1 VKKRFKILLVDDHP
15 MILEAY
21 QSILSSLEMSAG
33 YIFTI
38 HTANNCDSAIKKI
51 AYASKKRHYDILF
64 LDIKLP
70 PSSDGEIISGEG
82 LAAYAR
88 EMLPKA
94 RIVILTMF
102 NEYDRLHNILNTVS
116 PDGLLV
122 KNDVTLKE
130 FIVAFD
136 VIINNPPYYSATVK
150 KYFGNKKGNQEEQ
163 LLDEI
168 NRKILYH
175 LSKGIKTKNLIN
187 YINLSLSAIE
197 KRKSQIRSLFELEKA
212 NDEKLIEEA
221 KSRGFI

>member
-1 VKKRFKILLVDDHP
+1 VKKNFKILLVDDHP

-21 QSILSSLEMSAG
+21 KSILSSLEMSAD
-33 YIFTI
+33 YRFII
-38 HTANNCDSAIKKI
+38 HTADNCDSGIKKI
-51 AYASKKRHYDILF
+51 EYASNKRHYDILF
-64 LDIKLP
+64 LDINLP
-70 PSSDGEIISGEG
+70 PSLDGEIISGEG
-82 LAAYAR
+82 LAGYAR

-130 FIVAFD
+130 FLVAFD
-136 VIINNPPYYSATVK
+136 VIMNNPPYYSATVK
-150 KYFGNKKGNQEEQ
+150 KYFGNKLGNQEEQ

-175 LSKGIKTKNLIN
+175 LSKGIKTKNLTN

-197 KRKSQIRSLFELEKA
+197 KRKTQIRGLFELEKA

-221 KSRGFI
+221 KSRGFV